1 MEKEESIFFDTTPL
15 FTSFDEHLT
24 EDNKNII
31 FSAPFGKG
39 KSTFINEY
47 FEKNKEQYNCIKI
60 SPVHYSICNNE
71 DIYSLLKYD
80 IICELLD
87 TSDVSNDKE
96 FTCFENI
103 KYNSEEIANII
114 CSTILKNIPKIGKHI
129 DTCTKMISK
138 INTLLKETNKPKS
151 EILNEKVMSL
161 EEYKYFLADDFIVNY
176 CNDKLIN
183 IKENDN
189 KTNVLVIDDLDRL
202 DPEHIF
208 RLLNIFSTYTDYS
221 FSGNKYAFDHI
232 IFVCDIDNIRKI
244 YAHKYGDSVDFE
256 GYINK
261 FCTRE
266 IFRFDLMEE
275 IRISYDEIFESIN
288 NKIYK
293 LYGIQYIK
301 EILFILLENEI
312 INFRDLLNI
321 QNDLNKYS
329 SKFKERM
336 NNSISATY
344 NTAISLI
351 YKLKLDNIIRDRISR
366 NLKFKNQVYTIKNY
380 IFTKSAESKLTK
392 DYYTINQRS
401 NIRKPNIIP
410 NENSLSMYLHFVN
423 LLIRNSNKE
432 SENYIKLF
440 NSNEEINISISND
453 SGLFILNNENG
464 EEIPTRKILVYP
476 LQIIKDFFD
485 SKINPY
491 G

>member
-15 FTSFDEHLT
+15 FISFEEHLT

-47 FEKNKEQYNCIKI
+47 FNKNTERYNCIKI

-87 TSDVSNDKE
+87 TSDVFTDKE

-103 KYNSEEIANII
+103 KYNSLEIANII
-114 CSTILKNIPKIGKHI
+114 CSTIVKNIPKIGKRI

-151 EILNEKVMSL
+151 DILYEKVMSL

-176 CNDKLIN
+176 CNDKLVD
-183 IKENDN
+183 IKKND
-189 KTNVLVIDDLDRL
+189 KKINVLVIDDLDRL

-208 RLLNIFSTYTDYS
+208 RLLNIFSTYTDDS
-221 FSGNKYAFDHI
+221 FSGNKYEFDHI

-244 YAHKYGDSVDFE
+244 YAHKYGESVDFE

-266 IFRFDLMEE
+266 IFRFDLVEE
-275 IRISYDEIFESIN
+275 IRTSYNKLFENIN
-288 NKIYK
+288 SNICK
-293 LYGIQYIK
+293 LHGIKYLK
-301 EILFILLENEI
+301 EIIFVLLENEI

-321 QNDLNKYS
+321 QNNLNIYNKQFYDIKTNGYS
-329 SKFKERM
+329 ALINDAILHF
-336 NNSISATY
+336 Y
-344 NTAISLI
+344 N
-351 YKLKLDNIIRDRISR
+351 LKLD
-366 NLKFKNQVYTIKNY
+366 Y
-380 IFTKSAESKLTK
+380 
-392 DYYTINQRS
+392 
-401 NIRKPNIIP
+401 
-410 NENSLSMYLHFVN
+410 
-423 LLIRNSNKE
+423 
-432 SENYIKLF
+432 
-440 NSNEEINISISND
+440 
-453 SGLFILNNENG
+453 
-464 EEIPTRKILVYP
+464 
-476 LQIIKDFFD
+476 IIKDRIYGNIEIKNREYTVRKNSNSYRKQFTITKDFYLNMYLYLLDLLRKEISIDISNYIRISD
-485 SKINPY
+485 SKEKCDIKYFQNKNRYIIKYASEEEVPNDKIILQPILIIQDFIKNKIFKKNEY
-491 G
+491 I

>member
-1 MEKEESIFFDTTPL
+1 MEKEKSIFFDTTPL

-24 EDNKNII
+24 KDNKNII

-39 KSTFINEY
+39 KSTFINQ
-47 FEKNKEQYNCIKI
+47 FFNKHTDRYNCIKI

-87 TSDVSNDKE
+87 TSDVSTDKE

-103 KYNSEEIANII
+103 KYNSLEIANII
-114 CSTILKNIPKIGKHI
+114 CSTIVKNIPKIGKRI

-151 EILNEKVMSL
+151 DILYEKVMSL

-176 CNDKLIN
+176 CNDKLVD
-183 IKENDN
+183 IKKNDK

-208 RLLNIFSTYTDYS
+208 RLLNIFSTYTDDS
-221 FSGNKYAFDHI
+221 FSGNKYVFDHI

-244 YAHKYGDSVDFE
+244 YAHKYGEYVDFE

-266 IFRFDLMEE
+266 TFRFDLIEE

-329 SKFKERM
+329 SNFKERK

-344 NTAISLI
+344 NNAISLI
-351 YKLKLDNIIRDRISR
+351 YKLKIDKLIRDRVSQ
-366 NLKFKNQVYTIKNY
+366 NLKFNNQVYTINNY
-380 IFTKSAESKLTK
+380 INN
-392 DYYTINQRS
+392 INRGS
-401 NIRKPNIIP
+401 NMHNINNVVSYWSNVRKPYIIP
-410 NENSLSMYLHFVN
+410 NEYYFSMYIHLVD
-423 LLIRNSNKE
+423 LLRLNSNKTTKD
-432 SENYIKLF
+432 YIKVNFIGDNYNINFSSSKRIYIL
-440 NSNEEINISISND
+440 NDDNEKEISIN
-453 SGLFILNNENG
+453 
-464 EEIPTRKILVYP
+464 KITVYP